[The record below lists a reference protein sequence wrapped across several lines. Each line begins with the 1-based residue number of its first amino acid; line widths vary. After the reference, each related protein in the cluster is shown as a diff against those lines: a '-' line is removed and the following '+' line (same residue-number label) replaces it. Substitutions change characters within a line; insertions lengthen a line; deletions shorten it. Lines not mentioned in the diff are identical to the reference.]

1 MFKEGIFLICFQ
13 SILSIFVSLGLL
25 VYFKNPNV
33 KNDVLVTVMVGW
45 IFGFAGIL
53 LLPYD
58 LSVAIVNKETV
69 SNLKNVLKFSDDFVD
84 FLLKILVIRSSGR
97 MTIPTMLKHPWLR
110 DEVTSAE
117 IDNDHTTFDAL

>member
-1 MFKEGIFLICFQ
+1 MVIEGIHFGDKADIWSFGCITLE
-13 SILSIFVSLGLL
+13 LVLGHQKFCDHWMRA
-25 VYFKNPNV
+25 YEHKFIRDKAR
-33 KNDVLVTVMVGW
+33 
-45 IFGFAGIL
+45 FAT
-53 LLPYD
+53 
-58 LSVAIVNKETV
+58 EMTQTV
-69 SNLKNVLKFSDDFVD
+69 SNLENVLKFSDDFVD